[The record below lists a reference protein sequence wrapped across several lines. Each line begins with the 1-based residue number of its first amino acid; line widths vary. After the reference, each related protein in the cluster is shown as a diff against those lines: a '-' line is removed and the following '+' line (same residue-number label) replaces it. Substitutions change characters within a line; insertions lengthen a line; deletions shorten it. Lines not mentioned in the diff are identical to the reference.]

1 MGLLDKISS
10 LLSSK
15 KKDANI
21 LIIGLDNGGKS
32 SIINHLKNTDSKAI
46 SINPTV
52 GFNVEKFTFKSLN
65 LTTYDMSGQTRYRNL
80 WEHYYGET
88 DGIVFVVDSSDR
100 MRIVVSKEE
109 LSSML
114 DHPVLKN
121 RNVPILFFANK
132 TDIKN
137 SINSNDI
144 RKELGLESIRNK
156 SWHIFEC
163 SALNG
168 NGIEN
173 GFEWFVEEIKNNSK

>member
-1 MGLLDKISS
+1 MGLLDKISN

-15 KKDANI
+15 KKDANV
-21 LIIGLDNGGKS
+21 LIVGLDNSGKS
-32 SIINHLKNTDSKAI
+32 SIINHFKNSDLKAV

-52 GFNVEKFTFKSLN
+52 GFNVEKFTVKSLN
-65 LTTYDMSGQTRYRNL
+65 LTCNDMSGQTRYRNL

-132 TDIKN
+132 IDIKT
-137 SINSNDI
+137 SINLNDI
-144 RKELGLESIRNK
+144 RKELELESIRNK

-163 SALNG
+163 SAHNG

-173 GFEWFVEEIKNNSK
+173 GFEWLVEEIKNNSK